1 MDLGATFYVKNT
13 LEAVDFY
20 KDAFG
25 MTLGYNAKH
34 PDGTYLHAEL
44 QKGDRTIFAVS
55 ENDDT
60 RIAQSMLGARQ
71 PTMSCGVNLD
81 NEEQLQHAFNVLSE
95 GGHVI
100 RGVGSLPW
108 SPLSADVVDKFG
120 VCWYLFVSQHRPD

>member
-20 KDAFG
+20 IDAFG

-34 PDGTYLHAEL
+34 EDGTYLHAEL

-60 RIAQSMLGARQ
+60 GIAQSMLTARQ

-81 NEEQLQHAFNVLSE
+81 NEEQLKGFVL
-95 GGHVI
+95 GARKKMNAVAVI
-100 RGVGSLPW
+100 TELDEIVELNIRRIRKLRIVTKYGR
-108 SPLSADVVDKFG
+108 
-120 VCWYLFVSQHRPD
+120 LF